1 MAKLDKLQ
9 ICSFLCI
16 FYFLKPF
23 DSSNILHVFFTSFG
37 TKFGTKTEFT
47 RMNKGIVKELVG
59 VDELFWRRYFVTYG
73 APSERLSS
81 TVVKCRNALFYKGC
95 KTFTPSVLFHL
106 FASFSTSFGSE
117 FGSGSDLIIYLIYSF
132 QQY

>member
-1 MAKLDKLQ
+1 
-9 ICSFLCI
+9 
-16 FYFLKPF
+16 
-23 DSSNILHVFFTSFG
+23 
-37 TKFGTKTEFT
+37 
-47 RMNKGIVKELVG
+47 MNKGIVKELVG